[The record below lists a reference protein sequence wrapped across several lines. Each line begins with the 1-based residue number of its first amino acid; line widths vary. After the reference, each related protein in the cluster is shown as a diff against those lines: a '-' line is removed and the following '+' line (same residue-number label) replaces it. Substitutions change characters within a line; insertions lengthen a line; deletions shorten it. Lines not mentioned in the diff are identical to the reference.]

1 MHQRDLFTA
10 LEPRLGTSD
19 QQHAHAGAFILELS
33 IRFDAILSL
42 YLVDKT
48 GRDLHST
55 QEAILGLSGVC
66 SLRLL
71 EILEQVRPTHPDA
84 AGTLPE
90 DRTSK
95 ALEPRASKQP
105 AHAEARPGRVH
116 PNFLFQPHASKQP
129 AHAEARPGMV
139 HPNFLFQPGLRAD
152 HSTKSA
158 PNSAPQS
165 RSLNTATKLAPF
177 CFLWP

>member
-84 AGTLPE
+84 SGTLP
-90 DRTSK
+90 R
-95 ALEPRASKQP
+95 
-105 AHAEARPGRVH
+105 
-116 PNFLFQPHASKQP
+116 ASKQP